1 MTMNKISSPTTF
13 AYKKLL
19 PVVFISGLVFGAGM
33 MIWAGGAQL
42 DDLWVFVLA
51 LGAGFAFAVVLYRK
65 FFSGLADQVHDLGD
79 ALLVRRGD
87 EEERIALTNIMN
99 VSITTMVNPP
109 RITLR
114 LIKSSRFGDEIA
126 FLPRSKLVFFPLAKN
141 AVAEDLILRVHAAR
155 TRAQR

>member
-1 MTMNKISSPTTF
+1 MTMNKLSSPATF

-19 PVVFISGLVFGAGM
+19 PVIFIGTLVFGAGM
-33 MIWAGGAQL
+33 MIWAGGARL

-51 LGAGFAFAVVLYRK
+51 MGVGFAFAAVLYRK
-65 FFSGLADQVHDLGD
+65 FFAGLADQVHDLGD

-87 EEERIALTNIMN
+87 EEERIALANIMN
-99 VSITTMVNPP
+99 VSVTTMVNPP

-114 LIKSSRFGDEIA
+114 LIRPSRFGDEIA
-126 FLPRSKLVFFPLAKN
+126 FLPRSKLVFLPLAKN

-155 TRAQR
+155 MRAQR